1 MRRSLR
7 AALARLLR
15 RAPPPGRWHAHAGG
29 AEAGVV
35 LHEPGRVQPGP
46 SLVVAG
52 HAPEALLIDARGET
66 LHRWQLPAAAAFGGA
81 RGRGDWRRAL
91 ALADGSLLV
100 CCTGLGVLHLDRDS
114 RPLWRHACG
123 AHHDLALGPGGEL
136 HVPVRDA
143 DGSDWIVTLGPDGA
157 PRRRVSVAECF
168 ARGLP
173 GDPLAGTVDLHHPN
187 AIEILAADL
196 LAAGPAFR
204 AGAALVSIRTAQ
216 RLALLDLEARRVTWS
231 WEGPWREPHSPRVL
245 ADGRLLV
252 FDNLGGAGPGGRS
265 RVLELDPA
273 RRSVSWTFAGSSAR
287 PFDSVKGG
295 ACQRLANGNTLVT
308 ESARGR
314 AFEVTR
320 AGERVWEFVHPG
332 RARRGRWI
340 PYLCEVTRLPEGF
353 EHGLAGAPRRPG
365 APRAG

>member
-1 MRRSLR
+1 VSKLR
-7 AALARLLR
+7 TTLARLLGLR
-15 RAPPPGRWHAHAGG
+15 PPPGRWHPHAGG

-35 LHEPGRVQPGP
+35 LHDPVRAQPGAN
-46 SLVVAG
+46 LVVAG
-52 HAPEALLIDARGET
+52 HAPEAFLIDAAGGKLHHWT
-66 LHRWQLPAAAAFGGA
+66 LPNAEAFGRA
-81 RGRGDWRRAL
+81 RGRGDWRRAQ

-100 CCTGLGVLHLDRDS
+100 CCTRLGVLCLDRDS

-123 AHHDLALGPGGEL
+123 AHHDFALGAGGEV
-136 HVPVRDA
+136 HVLIREA
-143 DGSDWIVTLGPDGA
+143 EGSEWIATLGPDGA

-173 GDPLAGTVDLHHPN
+173 NDPLAGTVELHHPN

-196 LAAGPAFR
+196 PAAGPAFR
-204 AGAALVSIRTAQ
+204 AGAALVSFRTAH
-216 RLALLDLEARRVTWS
+216 RLALLDLEARRVS
-231 WEGPWREPHSPRVL
+231 WIWDGPWREPHSPR
-245 ADGRLLV
+245 AFPDGRLLV

-273 RRSVSWTFAGSSAR
+273 RREVVWTFAGHAGR
-287 PFDSVKGG
+287 PFDSAKGG

-320 AGERVWEFVHPG
+320 AGERVWEYVHPA
-332 RARRGRWI
+332 RAGRGRWI
-340 PYLCEVTRLPEGF
+340 PYLAEVTRLPEGF
-353 EHGLAGAPRRPG
+353 EQGLGR
-365 APRAG
+365 